1 MKKAVLL
8 FTGVWAMFI
17 FSSCQ
22 NKTVQLLAKKWD
34 CIKVDN
40 LDTPVKGFES
50 LEDSINT
57 VRLHSML
64 ESLSWTFTNSM
75 QYECAVAGRVSVR
88 GTYEL
93 TEDEKVLICTPSTG
107 NTVNRYTINTL
118 TEYDLVLSS
127 IANNGPLT
135 LHFKSQ

>member
-8 FTGVWAMFI
+8 FTGIWAMLI

-22 NKTVQLLAKKWD
+22 NKTIELLSKKWD
-34 CIKVDN
+34 CVKVEN

-50 LEDSINT
+50 PEDSINT
-57 VRLHSML
+57 VRLHSVL
-64 ESLSWTFTNSM
+64 ESLSWTFTNTM

-88 GTYEL
+88 GSYEL
-93 TEDEKVLICTPSTG
+93 TDDEKVLICTPNTR

-118 TEYDLVLSS
+118 TEYDLVLRSTS
-127 IANNGPLT
+127 NTPLV